1 MRFPQ
6 VRDENY
12 PGTNPFAMYE
22 KKSGTNPSNESHDTI
37 RKEIPL
43 RKIVEIMNYNHR
55 AMELRTVNR
64 KNSNDEIGVTIRG
77 IQLRVTVARSL

>member
-12 PGTNPFAMYE
+12 PGTNLFAMYE
-22 KKSGTNPSNESHDTI
+22 KNSGTNPSNESHGTI
-37 RKEIPL
+37 QKEVPL
-43 RKIVEIMNYNHR
+43 RKIVEIMNYNHG

-64 KNSNDEIGVTIRG
+64 KNSNDEIGVTIR
-77 IQLRVTVARSL
+77 